1 MLTIKGGSKSKKS
14 KNGMRGGDA
23 LMPASFGGANGQPTI
38 PANYVKMPNIF
49 PSKQVGGSYGFSDS
63 EGSSTYG
70 GSYAPWSKSCTSGAI
85 AGRGGNDVM
94 SGGRRKRKS
103 STKRRRSS
111 TKRSSTK
118 RSSKSKRK
126 SSTKRKSKSKKGGKK
141 YSQRGCSKKMKG
153 GLIVF

>member
-1 MLTIKGGSKSKKS
+1 MGGSKLKKS
-14 KNGMRGGDA
+14 KNGMRGGSD
-23 LMPASFGGANGQPTI
+23 LSPASFGGANGQPTI
-38 PANYVKMPNIF
+38 SANYANRDVSNYA
-49 PSKQVGGSYGFSDS
+49 SKQAGGSYGFSDS
-63 EGSSTYG
+63 GDSKTYG

-94 SGGRRKRKS
+94 SGGRR
-103 STKRRRSS
+103 RRS
-111 TKRSSTK
+111 KRSSTK
-118 RSSKSKRK
+118 RKRSSTRRSSKRSSKRK

>member
-1 MLTIKGGSKSKKS
+1 MAFFGVKGGSKSKKS
-14 KNGMRGGDA
+14 KNGMRGGSD
-23 LMPASFGGANGQPTI
+23 LSPASFGGANGQPTI
-38 PANYVKMPNIF
+38 PANYVKMPNTF

-63 EGSSTYG
+63 GDSKTYG

-94 SGGRRKRKS
+94 SGGRRKRSSTKRKS
-103 STKRRRSS
+103 STKRRRS
-111 TKRSSTK
+111 
-118 RSSKSKRK
+118 SKRK